1 MMFSVDIVTLTTNAR
16 IVVGYTVPLIS
27 TSLVCHVIG
36 VSRDHIVIVMAWNR
50 VDNFN
55 AHPTF
60 DARGYYSVQDWC
72 QTLQNVA
79 KHRCE
84 IDCCY
89 LLLAFMTRFGRL
101 SLYIN
106 TTQCVLWSVSVC
118 LCVLCS
124 VCKKRG

>member
-60 DARGYYSVQDWC
+60 DARVVIIAYRTGVKRYK
-72 QTLQNVA
+72 TLLPSTKARWIVV
-79 KHRCE
+79 
-84 IDCCY
+84 ICY
-89 LLLAFMTRFGRL
+89 
-101 SLYIN
+101 
-106 TTQCVLWSVSVC
+106 
-118 LCVLCS
+118 
-124 VCKKRG
+124 